1 MLLITSGPKSI
12 HFRLQRDIS
21 VSVGINDANLSTA
34 VNLLKKQSKQGQ
46 IVLVRSESAQ
56 RMKKALFMLQL
67 YFESLQKSI
76 VEINFIVVP
85 SVNYWH
91 VHCREAKAVVQ
102 GRSSRVNPL
111 QVSLPQMA

>member
-1 MLLITSGPKSI
+1 MRTKQ
-12 HFRLQRDIS
+12 LQIEL
-21 VSVGINDANLSTA
+21 VS
-34 VNLLKKQSKQGQ
+34 
-46 IVLVRSESAQ
+46 SESAQ

-76 VEINFIVVP
+76 VEINFILVP

-91 VHCREAKAVVQ
+91 VRCREAKAVVQ

-111 QVSLPQMA
+111 QESLPQMA